1 MSNPIS
7 ILDRA
12 ADLRNAYQMLQ
23 QHAADLRQAGGDST
37 GGQMFAAD
45 AMQHA
50 ADSIEV
56 ALRAVRNASQFMR
69 DQTKA
74 AQQQKG
80 DK

>member
-1 MSNPIS
+1 MSNTIS

-12 ADLRNAYQMLQ
+12 ADLRHAYQSLQ
-23 QHAADLRQAGGDST
+23 QDAANLRQAGGDST

-56 ALRAVRNASQFMR
+56 AIRAVRHASQFLR
-69 DQTKA
+69 DQQEA
-74 AQQQKG
+74 SRQEGAE
-80 DK
+80 